1 MKKAFHVDNG
11 LERRHSSSGSDSD
24 LESEFESCVTKK
36 NLPNSYLNSTKK
48 SPKAKKSPKWQNF
61 AQ

>member
-24 LESEFESCVTKK
+24 LESEFESSVTQKF
-36 NLPNSYLNSTKK
+36 
-48 SPKAKKSPKWQNF
+48 F
-61 AQ
+61 AQNIAQ